1 MTKVVGVRFRQVGK
15 IYFFAPGKYSVE
27 TGQHVIVETARGVEY
42 GQVVLGERE
51 VEDTAVIQPL
61 KAIIRVAKDS
71 GIPQST
77 IWSIIKKEDYEVR
90 EKNIHK
96 ICAGMGISV
105 SEVMDPEG
113 QQKINLSKDEIPVV
127 IKYRKL
133 GERDQGRVQGYVDAL
148 IEKNQDNL

>member
-1 MTKVVGVRFRQVGK
+1 MRKNELTTEKLRLLWEGRLIAGTVREKLINYLDEKGM
-15 IYFFAPGKYSVE
+15 SVY
-27 TGQHVIVETARGVEY
+27 RF
-42 GQVVLGERE
+42 
-51 VEDTAVIQPL
+51 
-61 KAIIRVAKDS
+61 AKDS

-148 IEKNQDNL
+148 IEINQDNL

>member
-1 MTKVVGVRFRQVGK
+1 MHKNK
-15 IYFFAPGKYSVE
+15 
-27 TGQHVIVETARGVEY
+27 
-42 GQVVLGERE
+42 GERPITGIVRKKLMAYLE
-51 VEDTAVIQPL
+51 KNEISVY
-61 KAIIRVAKDS
+61 RFAKDS

-105 SEVMDPEG
+105 SEDMDPEG

-127 IKYRKL
+127 IRYRKL
-133 GERDQGRVQGYVDAL
+133 GEQDQGRVQGYVDAL

>member
-1 MTKVVGVRFRQVGK
+1 MESKEGRLITGTVREK
-15 IYFFAPGKYSVE
+15 LMNYLDEKEMSVY
-27 TGQHVIVETARGVEY
+27 RF
-42 GQVVLGERE
+42 
-51 VEDTAVIQPL
+51 
-61 KAIIRVAKDS
+61 AKDS

-105 SEVMDPEG
+105 SEDMEPEG

-127 IKYRKL
+127 IRYRKL
-133 GERDQGRVQGYVDAL
+133 GEQDQGRVQGYVDAL